1 MSGIMSWF
9 FGPKPKY
16 PGKYAVVPQVIQFC
30 LSSELF
36 KEVDTMMA
44 QMQQEGMGDG
54 KKEEF
59 ELQYTEKHKQFVDS
73 FEKRLEEFIV
83 SKKCTVE
90 DFYGMCEKAAEHGDE
105 NFESFLSI
113 LTQMLEFQTFMDMCR
128 DKAKREYVQQVL
140 KQYAKMLDVK

>member
-1 MSGIMSWF
+1 MSGIVSWL
-9 FGPKPKY
+9 FGPRPKY
-16 PGKYAVVPQVIQFC
+16 PGKYAIVPQVIQFC

-36 KEVDTMMA
+36 KEVDQMMA
-44 QMQQEGMGDG
+44 AQEGMGSA
-54 KKEEF
+54 KEEEF
-59 ELQYTEKHKQFVDS
+59 QLQYTEKHALFVDS

-83 SKKCTVE
+83 SKNCTVD
-90 DFYGMCEKAAEHGDE
+90 DFYGMCQQAAEHGDE
-105 NFESFLSI
+105 NFESFISI